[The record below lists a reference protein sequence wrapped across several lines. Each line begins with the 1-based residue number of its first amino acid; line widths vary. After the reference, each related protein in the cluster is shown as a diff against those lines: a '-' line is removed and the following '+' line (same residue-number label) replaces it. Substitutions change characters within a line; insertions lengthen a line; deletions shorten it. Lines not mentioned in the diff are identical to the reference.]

1 MADAN
6 QQPPGFITLVNRL
19 LRTGVGAV
27 QNRIELFAVEW
38 QQERARLADLMLV
51 VAAMVFLGMLA
62 ALLFTITI
70 VLLFPPGLRIYATA
84 GFAVLYSIAALIA
97 FFSLRTQLRREPF
110 ADTIDQAKKD
120 RVLLDSL
127 K

>member
-6 QQPPGFITLVNRL
+6 HQPPGFTTLVSRL
-19 LRTGVGAV
+19 FRTGVGAV

-38 QQERARLADLMLV
+38 QQERARVADVMLIG
-51 VAAMVFLGMLA
+51 VAVVFLGMLA
-62 ALLFTITI
+62 VLLFTIAI
-70 VLLFPPGLRIYATA
+70 ILLFPPELRIYATV
-84 GFAVLYSIAALIA
+84 GFAVLYFIGALIA
-97 FFSLRTQLRREPF
+97 FFSLRAQLKREPF

-120 RVLLDSL
+120 RVWLESL

>member
-38 QQERARLADLMLV
+38 QQERARLADLM
-51 VAAMVFLGMLA
+51 VAGAVMVCLGILA
-62 ALLFTITI
+62 ILLFTITI
-70 VLLFPPGLRIYATA
+70 ILLFPPELRIYVTA
-84 GFAVLYSIAALIA
+84 GFAVVYSIAALIA
-97 FFSLRTQLRREPF
+97 FFSLRNQLKREPF